1 LLLTLLLWE
10 TIDRKTKNNTHIDY
24 AIPTEKKAMVRCP
37 PTPLARWT
45 RLVTAPA
52 VALDTTQPI
61 QRSRGV
67 SLNTTTLQ
75 PHSLQRYR
83 STHTF
88 TWSTLCKYDV
98 IHKPEAHNVSQR
110 RQRRTE
116 PRPRTKRMVK
126 IGHVVPEIGYAGYA
140 RRQTDR
146 QTQRQTDTLITVL
159 RHHHRGRSN

>member
-37 PTPLARWT
+37 STPLARWT

-116 PRPRTKRMVK
+116 PGPRTKKNGEDRACSSGDRICRLCSK
-126 IGHVVPEIGYAGYA
+126 
-140 RRQTDR
+140 TDR
-146 QTQRQTDTLITVL
+146 QANTETN
-159 RHHHRGRSN
+159 RHAYNSTPPPSPGEE